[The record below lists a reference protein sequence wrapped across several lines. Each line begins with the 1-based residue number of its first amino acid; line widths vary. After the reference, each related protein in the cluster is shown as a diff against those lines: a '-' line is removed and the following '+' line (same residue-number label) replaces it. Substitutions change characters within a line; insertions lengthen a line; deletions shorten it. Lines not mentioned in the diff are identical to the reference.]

1 LLIADPGFNFE
12 VGDAGDDPSVD
23 HRIRKVSPD
32 GIIMT
37 LAGNGSH
44 DFSGDGG
51 AAIAAAFDGPT
62 GVAVDGVGNI
72 YVADS
77 LNHVIRIMRPP
88 NLSVLIGAVVD
99 AASQHAD
106 PVSPGKIVVIYGAR
120 LGPSQL
126 IQNEPKSGQISTEL
140 SGTTVSFNNFAAP
153 ILYTSAT
160 QVAAVVPYAVSG
172 SAARVI
178 VTYQGQVSADFTV
191 TVATT
196 APNLFT
202 SNQAGWG
209 QAAAINAVDGTVNTP
224 VNPVQ
229 VGGYISLYVTGEG
242 QTLPAGVDGK
252 LAASEPA
259 HPVLPVSVTVGGIQA
274 QVQYAG
280 SVPGQVAGLSQ
291 VNVQIPSGVQPGGY
305 VPVILEVGDRTSGT
319 AVWIAVRN

>member
-1 LLIADPGFNFE
+1 
-12 VGDAGDDPSVD
+12 
-23 HRIRKVSPD
+23 
-32 GIIMT
+32 
-37 LAGNGSH
+37 
-44 DFSGDGG
+44 
-51 AAIAAAFDGPT
+51 
-62 GVAVDGVGNI
+62 
-72 YVADS
+72 
-77 LNHVIRIMRPP
+77 
-88 NLSVLIGAVVD
+88 VD

-160 QVAAVVPYAVSG
+160 QVAAVVPYTVMLDPYIEGIAST
-172 SAARVI
+172 ARVS

-191 TVATT
+191 PVATT

>member
-1 LLIADPGFNFE
+1 
-12 VGDAGDDPSVD
+12 
-23 HRIRKVSPD
+23 
-32 GIIMT
+32 MT

-172 SAARVI
+172 SAARAT

-191 TVATT
+191 PVATT

-224 VNPVQ
+224 VNAVKI
-229 VGGYISLYVTGEG
+229 GGYISLYVTGEG

-252 LAASEPA
+252 LAASEAA
-259 HPVLPVSVTVGGIQA
+259 HPVLPVTVTVGGIQA

-280 SVPGQVAGLSQ
+280 GVPGQVAGLSQ